1 MRDFFWGE
9 FDLAEISGNETIKD
23 LAKKFYEKYKDDI
36 VALTDL
42 VMVIN
47 HKSWTWHDFHR
58 DNLSELYA
66 NLYYEYYEKAIN
78 YLEKKDDQDD
88 LTYFIRTLD

>member
-9 FDLAEISGNETIKD
+9 FDLAEISGSETIKD
-23 LAKKFYEKYKDDI
+23 LAKKSYEKYKDDI

-47 HKSWTWHDFHR
+47 HKSWVWHDFHR

>member
-9 FDLAEISGNETIKD
+9 FDLAELHGSEKVKALAET
-23 LAKKFYEKYKDDI
+23 LYQKYKNSAID
-36 VALTDL
+36 LTDL

-47 HKSWTWHDFHR
+47 HKSWVWHDLGN
-58 DNLSELYA
+58 DDWCEIYA
-66 NLYYEYYEKAIN
+66 DLYYKYYERAIE
-78 YLEKKDDQDD
+78 YLESQSREDD

>member
-9 FDLAEISGNETIKD
+9 FDLAEISGSETIKD
-23 LAKKFYEKYKDDI
+23 LAKKSYEKYKDDI

-47 HKSWTWHDFHR
+47 HKSWAWHDFHR